1 MDAGPDEPRPE
12 AAPAGAVGPEGRRR
26 GRRFGVAALVVLG
39 LAGWAATCAVT
50 LAQARRDALAGIDAV
65 ERAEEL
71 TSPSELVDGTAL
83 APLRQAGDAFR
94 RARRGLDNPAVL
106 PLRVLPVVGRQVR
119 SARALA
125 GAADDIAAIGT
136 QAVEEAQEALAQP
149 RDTGPERVALLRR
162 LGTAAAR
169 FERRLAAVDLG
180 PGRALVDP
188 LAERRAEL
196 VERLG
201 EVRDAMGRGAVVAT
215 GLADLLAGP
224 RTYLVIGANNA
235 EMRAG
240 SGMFLSIGLLTFA
253 DGTLS
258 LGGFRPAP
266 ELLLAPDEAPPI
278 ADADLAARW
287 GWMEPNREWRNLAAS
302 PRFAANA
309 ELAAAMWRAREGE
322 EVEGVVMVDPVALRG
337 LLTSTG
343 PVAAGDVTV
352 SADDV
357 LSLLLHDQYAGIDE
371 GGDEAQAAR
380 REMLGLIAAATLDA
394 VQSQEGDV
402 GALATA
408 FGEMAAGRHLL
419 AWSRHPGD
427 HAMWEAAGVT
437 GALTERSLSVAVLN
451 RGGNKLDPF
460 LDVDAALDVET
471 SAGGGGH
478 AVELGVTMRN
488 TVPEGENRYV
498 AGGGHRGLEDLPPGA
513 YRGLVSVNLPAFA
526 TDVQVEGDPALAA
539 AGPDGPTTVVAW
551 EIRVDRGQTVTAVVR
566 FRLPSELRRLT
577 VEPSGRFPPVAWS
590 AEGRSW
596 ESGPRRD
603 VAW

>member
-1 MDAGPDEPRPE
+1 M
-12 AAPAGAVGPEGRRR
+12 
-26 GRRFGVAALVVLG
+26 AALVVLA
-39 LAGWAATCAVT
+39 LAAWVAVCAVT
-50 LAQARRDALAGIDAV
+50 LRQARRDALAGIDAV

-83 APLRQAGDAFR
+83 APLREAGDAFR

-125 GAADDIAAIGT
+125 GAADDIATIGT
-136 QAVEEAQEALAQP
+136 QAVEEAQAALAQP
-149 RDTGPERVALLRR
+149 RQTGPERVALLRR
-162 LGTAAAR
+162 LGAAASR
-169 FERRLAAVDLG
+169 FEGRLAAVDLG

-188 LAERRAEL
+188 LAERRVEL
-196 VERLG
+196 AERLD
-201 EVRDAMGRGAVVAT
+201 EVRDAMGRGATVAA

-224 RTYLVIGANNA
+224 STYLVIGANNA

-253 DGTLS
+253 DGTMA
-258 LGGFRPAP
+258 LGGFQPAP
-266 ELLLAPDEAPPI
+266 ELLLAPEVAPPI
-278 ADADLAARW
+278 PDADLAARW

-309 ELAAAMWRAREGE
+309 ELAADMWRAREGQ
-322 EVEGVVMVDPVALRG
+322 EVEGVLMVDPVALRG

-352 SADDV
+352 SADNV
-357 LSLLLHDQYAGIDE
+357 LSLLLHDQYAGLDE
-371 GGDEAQAAR
+371 VSEEAQAAR
-380 REMLGLIAAATLDA
+380 REMLGVIAATTLAA

-419 AWSRHPGD
+419 AWSGD
-427 HAMWEAAGVT
+427 AGDQAVWEAAGVT
-437 GALTERSLSVAVLN
+437 GALTERSLSLAVLN

-460 LDVDAALDVET
+460 LDVDATLDVTT
-471 SAGGGGH
+471 SAGGDAGH
-478 AVELGVTMRN
+478 AVELRVTMRN
-488 TVPEGENRYV
+488 TVPEGENKYV
-498 AGGGHRGLEDLPPGA
+498 AGGGHRGLEDLAPGV
-513 YRGLVSVNLPAFA
+513 YRALVSVNLPAFA
-526 TDVQVEGDPALAA
+526 TEVEVEGDPTLAA

-551 EIRVDRGQTVTAVVR
+551 EVRVDREQTATAVVR
-566 FRLPSELRRLT
+566 FRLPDGFRRLT

-596 ESGPRRD
+596 ESGPRHD

>member
-1 MDAGPDEPRPE
+1 M
-12 AAPAGAVGPEGRRR
+12 AV
-26 GRRFGVAALVVLG
+26 LVVLA
-39 LAGWAATCAVT
+39 LAAWAAVCAVT
-50 LAQARRDALAGIDAV
+50 LAQARRDALAGIGAV
-65 ERAEEL
+65 ERAEGL

-83 APLRQAGDAFR
+83 GPLREAGDAFG
-94 RARRGLDNPAVL
+94 RARRGLDSPPVL

-125 GAADDIAAIGT
+125 GAADDIATIGT
-136 QAVEEAQEALAQP
+136 RAVEEARAALAQP
-149 RDTGPERVALLRR
+149 RGTGPERVALLRR
-162 LGTAAAR
+162 LGAAAAR
-169 FERRLAAVDLG
+169 FERELAAVDLG

-196 VERLG
+196 ADRLD
-201 EVRDAMGRGAVVAT
+201 EVRVAMGRGATVAS

-253 DGTLS
+253 DGTMS

-266 ELLLAPDEAPPI
+266 ELLLAPERAPPI

-287 GWMEPNREWRNLAAS
+287 GWMEPNREWRNLAAT

-309 ELAAAMWRAREGE
+309 ELAAAMWRAGEGE

-352 SADDV
+352 SADNV

-371 GGDEAQAAR
+371 GGDAAQAAR
-380 REMLGLIAAATLDA
+380 REMLGVIAAATLAA
-394 VQSQEGDV
+394 VQGQEGDV

-408 FGEMAAGRHLL
+408 FGEMAAGRHLM
-419 AWSRHPGD
+419 AWSRRPAD
-427 HAMWEAAGVT
+427 QAMWEAAGVT

-460 LDVDAALDVET
+460 LDVDAALHVET
-471 SAGGGGH
+471 SAAGGAGH
-478 AVELGVTMRN
+478 AVELAVTMRN

-498 AGGGHRGLEDLPPGA
+498 AGGGHRGLEDLAPGD
-513 YRGLVSVNLPAFA
+513 YRGLVSVNVPAFA
-526 TDVQVEGDPALAA
+526 TEVEVEGDPALAA

-551 EIRVDRGQTVTAVVR
+551 EIRIDRGQTATAVVR
-566 FRLPSELRRLT
+566 FRLPDELRRLT
-577 VEPSGRFPPVAWS
+577 VEASGRFPPVGWS

-596 ESGPRRD
+596 ESGPRHD